1 MGSARRLTG
10 HVTIC
15 CLSIN
20 GGFSRGGNILCARR
34 LQDFLG
40 TLDLLT
46 RVAMH
51 GEENSALLQ
60 LAFISLCYELGA
72 PGAEQ
77 GVGGAAPCSPRARP
91 RPPCHDRTRGEEW
104 AEA

>member
-1 MGSARRLTG
+1 MIRLPPLGLMGSARRLTG

-15 CLSIN
+15 CLGIN

-60 LAFISLCYELGA
+60 PAFISLCFEFRDI
-72 PGAEQ
+72 
-77 GVGGAAPCSPRARP
+77 PRRS
-91 RPPCHDRTRGEEW
+91 RRR
-104 AEA
+104 